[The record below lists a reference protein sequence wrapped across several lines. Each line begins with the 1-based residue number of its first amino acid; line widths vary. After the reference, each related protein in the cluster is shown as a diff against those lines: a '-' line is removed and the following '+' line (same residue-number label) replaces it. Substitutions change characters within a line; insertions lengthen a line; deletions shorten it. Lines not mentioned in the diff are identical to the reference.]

1 MNILA
6 AKVIVD
12 AGVYNAYN
20 YLLNFGFENI
30 TEDDINANTSLGG
43 LTNGVTVLELTAAY
57 GAIANGGVYMEP
69 TPYTKVLDHDGNV
82 LLEYDYEGK
91 RVIKE
96 TTAYFLRI

>member
-43 LTNGVTVLELTAAY
+43 LTNGVTVD
-57 GAIANGGVYMEP
+57 VY
-69 TPYTKVLDHDGNV
+69 
-82 LLEYDYEGK
+82 K
-91 RVIKE
+91 RQVI
-96 TTAYFLRI
+96 